1 MAEDERGVGS
11 EKTADDVVLI
21 RVRGSLDGWSGS
33 GDLSTA
39 LTGAVTDGGVR
50 TVVDLSG
57 VTFADS
63 AALHS
68 LLDGLREH
76 MKAGVPLVLAG
87 PLHSGVRR
95 LFEVTGT
102 AGAFRFADDVESAL
116 QC

>member
-1 MAEDERGVGS
+1 MAEDERSVGS
-11 EKTADDVVLI
+11 EKTADNVVLI

-33 GDLSTA
+33 GDLSAA
-39 LTGAVTDGGVR
+39 LTGAVADGPVR

-68 LLDGLREH
+68 LLGGQREH
-76 MKAGVPLVLAG
+76 VKAGVPLVLAG

-95 LFEVTGT
+95 LFEVTGA
-102 AGAFRFADDVESAL
+102 AGTFRFADDVESAL